1 MKCDR
6 AKIFSPFSPLKGLE
20 EAYREKEKIIYPKA
34 ELLTDRE
41 EELNFKLNSI
51 QTGDT
56 VQITHY
62 TNGAYK
68 KKMGRVSAILP
79 DRKIIIIGTPI
90 NFSDIYD
97 IEILYPYKHT

>member
-1 MKCDR
+1 MRCDR

-20 EAYREKEKIIYPKA
+20 EAYREKEKIIQPKA

-41 EELNFKLNSI
+41 EEINFKLGKI

-56 VQITHY
+56 VKITHY
-62 TNGAYK
+62 ANGNYQTK
-68 KKMGRVSAILP
+68 TGRVSAVLP
-79 DRKIIIIGTPI
+79 QKRIIIIGTPI

-97 IEILYPYKHT
+97 IEILYPNKPI